1 VERGGVGAGTI
12 IRFHLKAGQRERD
25 YRMEVSEPTP
35 GQTIV
40 ERDLDSSLATTWTV
54 SPEGSGSRVRLETTW
69 QGAGGI
75 GGFFERTFAPRVLQG
90 LYDEELDRLD
100 RYAREQAS
108 V

>member
-1 VERGGVGAGTI
+1 
-12 IRFHLKAGQRERD
+12 
-25 YRMEVSEPTP
+25 MEVSEPTP